1 MKQRGVAYQRL
12 APCVDLVLPK
22 NSFVGAFIGGA
33 GLVLGFAIVWHI
45 WWLAV
50 LCLAVIAYAVIV
62 RASDDD
68 TGYVM
73 SASEVKKIEDARFA
87 ALAKASR
94 NEMADDPG
102 FAGGPLPESSA

>member
-22 NSFVGAFIGGA
+22 NSFIGAFIGGA

-68 TGYVM
+68 TDYVM
-73 SASEVKKIEDARFA
+73 SASEVKEIEDARFA